1 VTSAARRPGHDE
13 ALTALTAHMQAIAD
27 TKTAIA
33 DLQTRLADLEADT
46 VQRVADARTA
56 SVTWPEIGAVTGQ
69 RPQHAQRRW
78 SKLIVETVTRTA
90 RPKGQTTGE

>member
-1 VTSAARRPGHDE
+1 MTPARRPGHDE
-13 ALTALTAHMQAIAD
+13 ALAALTAHMQAIAD

-33 DLQTRLADLEADT
+33 DLQTRLADLDAGT
-46 VQRVADARTA
+46 VQKVADARTA

-69 RPQHAQRRW
+69 RPQHAQRKW
-78 SKLIVETVTRTA
+78 SKLLVETVTRTA